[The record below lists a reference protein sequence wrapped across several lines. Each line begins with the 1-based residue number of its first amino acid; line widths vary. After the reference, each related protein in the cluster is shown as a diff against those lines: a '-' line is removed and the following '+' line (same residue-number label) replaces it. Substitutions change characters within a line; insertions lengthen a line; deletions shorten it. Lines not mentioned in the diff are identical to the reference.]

1 MFIKYIWVYCHLVRR
16 ASHETNTDNI
26 YKIINFNTATSS
38 TFCMSILSL
47 WWLIAVTGCLF
58 LCHGRAL
65 CWASSIQL
73 LHCHFIRMQAWHD
86 CIYLNTCIPQEVKH
100 CTSCSQSIAS
110 IFEQN
115 KMRERLCAVGC
126 KKIILQMLLKLGF
139 RSKRLRIEG
148 IMCEKEKCIVN
159 KKSIDGIGDLEI
171 QTHILGY
178 GMGKKEW
185 RMCDHNRK

>member
-1 MFIKYIWVYCHLVRR
+1 MFIFLIQLYWLRHVHNIYIWVYCNLVRR
-16 ASHETNTDNI
+16 ASHETSRDNI
-26 YKIINFNTATSS
+26 YKIVNFNTATSS

-86 CIYLNTCIPQEVKH
+86 CIYLHTCIPQEVKH

-110 IFEQN
+110 IFVDDGLS
-115 KMRERLCAVGC
+115 KVKRKKDCVLLAV
-126 KKIILQMLLKLGF
+126 KK
-139 RSKRLRIEG
+139 
-148 IMCEKEKCIVN
+148 
-159 KKSIDGIGDLEI
+159 
-171 QTHILGY
+171 
-178 GMGKKEW
+178 
-185 RMCDHNRK
+185 